1 MIKGSIG
8 EIESMGLVDGPGIRT
23 VIFLNGCSL
32 RCKYCHN
39 PEMWHKTKDNI
50 TPEELVKKIKRY
62 KPYYKKNGGVTFSGG
77 EPLLQPEFLL
87 ETCKLLKKEN
97 INIALDTAGVG
108 LGNYDEILKYIDLVL
123 LDIKHTDKDKY
134 KDLTKSDI
142 MISKKFI
149 EALNKSNKKVWI
161 RQVIIPN
168 LTDSEEYIDSLVRY
182 LKKINNIERVDFL
195 PYHKL
200 GEEKYLSLNIEY
212 PYKNLKEMDKNAC
225 QKLYNLFIE
234 KYNKENSNSKLS

>member
-1 MIKGSIG
+1 MIKGSIS

-23 VIFLNGCSL
+23 VVFFNGCSL

-39 PEMWHKTKDNI
+39 PEMWHKTKNNI

-62 KPYYKKNGGVTFSGG
+62 KPYYKNNGGVTFSGG

-108 LGNYDEILKYIDLVL
+108 LGNYDEILQYIDLVL

-134 KDLTKSDI
+134 KDLTKNNI
-142 MISKKFI
+142 IISEKFI
-149 EALNKSNKKVWI
+149 EALNRSNKKVWI

-168 LTDSEEYIDSLVRY
+168 LTDSEEYINSLVKY
-182 LKKINNIERVDFL
+182 LERINNIERIDFL

-212 PYKNLKEMDKNAC
+212 PYKNLNEMDKDTC
-225 QKLYNLFIE
+225 QELYNLFIE
-234 KYNKENSNSKLS
+234 KYKNSNSKLS